1 MKLRVPV
8 AVALALI
15 ASMPGQAAVRVTSG
29 LVAIYDFAGDQGR
42 SVKDRSG
49 VEPLINLRIKDTK
62 STRRRKG
69 SLEVIGETGLQSEQT
84 AGKLYSA
91 IQKTDAIT
99 IEAWVKPANTTQEG
113 PARMVTLSRNMS
125 LRNFTMGQEKNQF
138 VVRFRTTKTSVNG
151 EPSISTLAGSVKA
164 AVTHVL
170 YTRARNGRARIYLNG
185 KRVVEKTIAGSVS
198 NWVSNYRLGLGNE
211 LNGNRKWEGTYYL
224 VAFYNRA
231 LSAAEVTQNFQA
243 GANALVNPAAQ
254 AIDVNAE
261 LFETKIAPLI
271 AKHCLECHNPA
282 TRKGKL
288 DLTRQVTAF
297 AGGENIVPGKS
308 AESALWEAVAENEM
322 PKKRPPL
329 SADEKAVLKKWID
342 GGAKWTLGQ
351 IDPAVYAHDGQSHQ
365 NWIRRLTIDEYIATV
380 RAATGVDIAADTRA
394 LLPPDV
400 GQFMLI
406 VAGPTM
412 LVTPLVASAAGKL
425 AMRMERD
432 STSRRHEGELESEG
446 DMSGHVIL
454 AGFGRVGQTL
464 ATTLEAEAV
473 PYLALDADAANV
485 AAARAAGLPVF
496 YGDAARLEMLNR
508 AHIDR
513 AQAVVVTMDAPV
525 AAEKIVREI
534 RQAWPDIPVYV
545 RARDGAHAAR
555 LNAAGAT
562 MAVPETIEASLQ
574 LAGRV
579 LSGLGASDEVVQRR
593 LAHQRIMEET
603 LEQA

>member
-1 MKLRVPV
+1 MDEHSAIPYLREVVIFLIAAGVVVPLFHRLRISPV
-8 AVALALI
+8 LGYLIVGGLIGPFGLALWADMLPVLSYAVISDLEGVQALAELGI
-15 ASMPGQAAVRVTSG
+15 IFLLFTIGLELSLDRLWAMRRLVFGLGSLQIVITGTIIG
-29 LVAIYDFAGDQGR
+29 LVAWEFGNSVPASIVLGACLALSSTAIVMQLLMQSRRLATPLGR
-42 SVKDRSG
+42 SSFSILLMQDLAVVPILFVVGVLGAKTGGNVGLDLLFALGKAVVVIVAIYAGGRLILRPALRLVAQSRSP
-49 VEPLINLRIKDTK
+49 EMFMAAILLA
-62 STRRRKG
+62 
-69 SLEVIGETGLQSEQT
+69 VIGISAITGATGLSMALGAFLAGLLLAETEFRHEVEVDIEPFKGLMLGLFFMSVGMGIDWRVVGDEPFWIIASVAGLFVLKTVVT
-84 AGKLYSA
+84 AGLCLA
-91 IQKTDAIT
+91 FGLPRHTAL
-99 IEAWVKPANTTQEG
+99 EAGLLLGQGGEFAFIVVGLA
-113 PARMVTLSRNMS
+113 MS
-125 LRNFTMGQEKNQF
+125 L
-138 VVRFRTTKTSVNG
+138 
-151 EPSISTLAGSVKA
+151 
-164 AVTHVL
+164 
-170 YTRARNGRARIYLNG
+170 
-185 KRVVEKTIAGSVS
+185 
-198 NWVSNYRLGLGNE
+198 
-211 LNGNRKWEGTYYL
+211 
-224 VAFYNRA
+224 
-231 LSAAEVTQNFQA
+231 
-243 GANALVNPAAQ
+243 
-254 AIDVNAE
+254 
-261 LFETKIAPLI
+261 
-271 AKHCLECHNPA
+271 
-282 TRKGKL
+282 
-288 DLTRQVTAF
+288 
-297 AGGENIVPGKS
+297 
-308 AESALWEAVAENEM
+308 
-322 PKKRPPL
+322 
-329 SADEKAVLKKWID
+329 
-342 GGAKWTLGQ
+342 
-351 IDPAVYAHDGQSHQ
+351 
-365 NWIRRLTIDEYIATV
+365 
-380 RAATGVDIAADTRA
+380 A

-406 VAGPTM
+406 VAGLTM

-446 DMSGHVIL
+446 DMTGHVIL

-513 AQAVVVTMDAPV
+513 AQAVVITMDAPV

>member
-1 MKLRVPV
+1 MEDHSTIPYLREVVIFLIAAGVVVPLFHRLRISPV
-8 AVALALI
+8 LGYLIVGGLIGPFGLALWADRLPVLSYAVISDLEGVQALAELGI
-15 ASMPGQAAVRVTSG
+15 IFLLFTIGLELSLDRLWAMRRLVFGLGSLQIVITGTIIG
-29 LVAIYDFAGDQGR
+29 LVAWEFGNSVPASIVLGACLALSSTAIVMQLLMQSRRLATPLGR
-42 SVKDRSG
+42 SSFSILLMQDLAVVPILFVVGVLGAKTGGNVGLDLLFALGKAVVVIVAIYAGGRLILRPALRLVAQSRSP
-49 VEPLINLRIKDTK
+49 EMFMAAILLA
-62 STRRRKG
+62 
-69 SLEVIGETGLQSEQT
+69 VIGISAITGATGLSMALGAFLAGLLLAETEFRHEVEVDIEPFKGLMLGLFFMSVGMGIDWRVVGDEPFWIIASVAGLFVLKTVVT
-84 AGKLYSA
+84 AGLCLA
-91 IQKTDAIT
+91 FGLPRHTAL
-99 IEAWVKPANTTQEG
+99 EAGLLLGQGGEFAFIVVGLA
-113 PARMVTLSRNMS
+113 MS
-125 LRNFTMGQEKNQF
+125 L
-138 VVRFRTTKTSVNG
+138 
-151 EPSISTLAGSVKA
+151 
-164 AVTHVL
+164 
-170 YTRARNGRARIYLNG
+170 
-185 KRVVEKTIAGSVS
+185 
-198 NWVSNYRLGLGNE
+198 
-211 LNGNRKWEGTYYL
+211 
-224 VAFYNRA
+224 
-231 LSAAEVTQNFQA
+231 
-243 GANALVNPAAQ
+243 
-254 AIDVNAE
+254 
-261 LFETKIAPLI
+261 
-271 AKHCLECHNPA
+271 
-282 TRKGKL
+282 
-288 DLTRQVTAF
+288 
-297 AGGENIVPGKS
+297 
-308 AESALWEAVAENEM
+308 
-322 PKKRPPL
+322 
-329 SADEKAVLKKWID
+329 
-342 GGAKWTLGQ
+342 
-351 IDPAVYAHDGQSHQ
+351 
-365 NWIRRLTIDEYIATV
+365 
-380 RAATGVDIAADTRA
+380 A

-406 VAGPTM
+406 VAGLTM

-446 DMSGHVIL
+446 DMTGHVIL

-513 AQAVVVTMDAPV
+513 AQAVVITMDAPV